1 MLGGGQVK
9 QILELHSRGKS
20 AREIAAQL
28 GLARNTV
35 LKYLHDPGIPKAK
48 ARPQRGS
55 KLDPY
60 VPYLKERLADGVE
73 NAVVLLRELGAQ
85 GYTGGYSI
93 LKDWLHPFDG
103 GSHDESGHSTV

>member
-9 QILELHSRGKS
+9 QILELYGQGKS

-48 ARPQRGS
+48 PRPKRSS

-60 VPYLKERLADGVE
+60 IPYLEGRLAYLGSRLASPRD
-73 NAVVLLRELGAQ
+73 ELA
-85 GYTGGYSI
+85 
-93 LKDWLHPFDG
+93 
-103 GSHDESGHSTV
+103 